1 VVAAMRD
8 VRAVARTVRSDAGT
22 AATTRLADP
31 EVDDILALRSR
42 DRDRVLA
49 VLSRESNLGAV
60 LVPHVIPLLAWDS
73 VADYALVA
81 LRKVAEERIGE
92 LTDALLDPSQDD
104 MVRRRLARVFSVAVS
119 QRAADGLL
127 LALDDARFDV
137 RFQVARSLVAITES
151 NPGIRLNA
159 GRVYEAV
166 QAELAVGRPVW
177 ESRRLLDGFVSESPL
192 DEFVRDRAGQSLAH
206 VFTMLSLVLPR
217 QPLKIAFRSLT
228 TGDTQLRGTALEYLE
243 NVLPPRVRQAL
254 WPFLM
259 PPQTPAGAQQH
270 EQTIASLLQSSAS
283 VTVRSI
289 ARDLEYR
296 RIAGFGRA

>member
-1 VVAAMRD
+1 M
-8 VRAVARTVRSDAGT
+8 
-22 AATTRLADP
+22 
-31 EVDDILALRSR
+31 
-42 DRDRVLA
+42 
-49 VLSRESNLGAV
+49 
-60 LVPHVIPLLAWDS
+60 
-73 VADYALVA
+73 
-81 LRKVAEERIGE
+81 
-92 LTDALLDPSQDD
+92 
-104 MVRRRLARVFSVAVS
+104 
-119 QRAADGLL
+119 
-127 LALDDARFDV
+127 
-137 RFQVARSLVAITES
+137 
-151 NPGIRLNA
+151 
-159 GRVYEAV
+159 
-166 QAELAVGRPVW
+166 
-177 ESRRLLDGFVSESPL
+177 
-192 DEFVRDRAGQSLAH
+192 
-206 VFTMLSLVLPR
+206 FTMLSLVLPR